1 MPEKCKLYNLES
13 FTDEERQRVE
23 DLINQIEEE
32 KKVQKWWV
40 IPKYSCFGN
49 IALYEKYGPC
59 YQVEP
64 QGDSYSRSRPPLKSD
79 FESKES
85 AEKWL
90 KEYLEQEVI
99 FKSAIN
105 DIDNLVCNLG
115 NIREHLRE
123 HEYIGKGEWKSCF
136 ELFDE
141 SLNEGVL
148 HYVTREE

>member
-1 MPEKCKLYNLES
+1 MPEKCKIYNLES

-40 IPKYSCFGN
+40 MPNFDCFEQYNPSIGLN
-49 IALYEKYGPC
+49 YF
-59 YQVEP
+59 VER
-64 QGDSYSRSRPPLKSD
+64 QKDSYSKNRPPLKSD
-79 FESKES
+79 FESKET
-85 AEKWL
+85 AERWL

-105 DIDNLVCNLG
+105 DIDNLVDNLN
-115 NIREHLRE
+115 NIIKHLRE
-123 HEYIGKGEWKSCF
+123 HEYIGKGEWKACF

-141 SLNEGVL
+141 SLNKGVL
-148 HYVTREE
+148 HHVTREE